1 VSHQSG
7 FRHGGHDFTHR
18 QPPRSQRKGR
28 GPKGLDQRM
37 DQRFRKQERKAQPES
52 AEQDEPTED

>member
-18 QPPRSQRKGR
+18 QPPKSQRKGR
-28 GPKGLDQRM
+28 GPQGLDQRM
-37 DQRFRKQERKAQPES
+37 DQRFRDHERKAPPEPV
-52 AEQDEPTED
+52 EREEPAAD